1 MLTVRGITKTFGTLV
16 ANDAVNLTI
25 GTGEIHAL
33 LGENGAGKSTL
44 VKMLYGAL
52 APDGGKINWENKPV
66 QISSP
71 AYARKL
77 GIGMVF
83 QHFSLFDALNV
94 AENVALAL
102 PKDRSLKEVSQSLS
116 EISEEYG
123 LPLDPTAQIADLSVG
138 ERQRVEI
145 VRCLLADPE
154 LIIMDEP
161 TSVLTPQE
169 ADTLFVT
176 LRKIRDEG
184 RSILYISH
192 KLDEVRALCDT
203 ATILRHGKVVGHCD
217 PRETSKSELARMMV
231 GTSVA
236 DVKASTKKQ
245 NQTETVL
252 EAKDLSLP
260 TDSQFGTSLHN
271 ISFSLKAGTVAA
283 IAGIAGNGQ
292 NEFFASLTGEASL
305 DDAAA
310 LEIFGKPAGQT
321 GVNQRRQMG
330 MAFVAEERLGHGA
343 APNMSMSE
351 NVLLTRATIS
361 EELRSIFGLK
371 RSSAHNIREEIC
383 EEFDVRRGSKNPP
396 AGSLS
401 GGNLQKFVIGRELGS
416 DPKII
421 VINQPTWGVDAGAAR
436 HIRQTL
442 IDSADAGMAVLI
454 ISQDLDEIFEVADE
468 IAVLHEGNLSPFVDA
483 STVTRESLGLLM
495 GGEGFEHSQ
504 ETRAHDVTNA

>member
-1 MLTVRGITKTFGTLV
+1 MLTVRGITKIFGTLV

-52 APDGGKINWENKPV
+52 APDSGKITWQDNLV
-66 QISSP
+66 QITSP

-116 EISEEYG
+116 KISEEYG

-176 LRKIRDEG
+176 LRKLRDEG

-203 ATILRHGKVVGHCD
+203 ATILRHGKLVGHCD
-217 PRETSKSELARMMV
+217 PRETSKAELARLMV

-236 DVKASTKKQ
+236 DVKTSTKKQ
-245 NQTETVL
+245 DRAETVL
-252 EAKDLSLP
+252 EAKSLSLP
-260 TDSQFGTSLHN
+260 TDSQFGTSLNN

-305 DDAAA
+305 EDSAA
-310 LEIFGKPAGQT
+310 LEIFGNPAGQI
-321 GVNQRRQMG
+321 GVNKRRQMG

-343 APNMSMSE
+343 APSMSMSE
-351 NVLLTRATIS
+351 NVILTRATTSS
-361 EELRSIFGLK
+361 ELQSAFGLK
-371 RSSAHNIREEIC
+371 RSSADKIREGIC
-383 EEFDVRRGSKNPP
+383 EDFDVRRGSKNPP

-468 IAVLHEGNLSPFVDA
+468 IAVLHEGSLSPFVDA

-495 GGEGFEHSQ
+495 GGEGFEHSNT
-504 ETRAHDVTNA
+504 EAHHATNA

>member
-52 APDGGKINWENKPV
+52 APNSGEINWQDSPV
-66 QISSP
+66 QITSP

-102 PKDRSLKEVSQSLS
+102 PKDQSLKEVSRNLS
-116 EISEEYG
+116 KISREYG

-145 VRCLLADPE
+145 VRCLLADPK

-169 ADTLFVT
+169 AETLFVT
-176 LRKIRDEG
+176 LEKLRDEG

-203 ATILRHGKVVGHCD
+203 ATILRHGKVVAHCD
-217 PRETSKSELARMMV
+217 PRETSKAELARLMV

-236 DVKASTKKQ
+236 DVKTSTKQ
-245 NQTETVL
+245 QTEAETVL
-252 EAKDLSLP
+252 AAKNLSLP
-260 TDSQFGTSLHN
+260 TDSQFGTALHN
-271 ISFSLKAGTVAA
+271 ISFSLKAGTIGA

-292 NEFFASLTGEASL
+292 NELFSALTGEASL
-305 DDAAA
+305 GEASS
-310 LEIFGKPAGQT
+310 LEIFGKPSGQT
-321 GVNQRRQMG
+321 DVNQRRKMG
-330 MAFVAEERLGHGA
+330 LAFVAEERLGHGA

-371 RSSAHNIREEIC
+371 RSSADKIREEIC
-383 EEFDVRRGSKNPP
+383 DDFDVRRGSKNPP

-416 DPKII
+416 KPKII

-442 IDSADAGMAVLI
+442 IDSAEAGMAVLI

-468 IAVLHEGNLSPFVDA
+468 IAVLHEGSLSPFVQA
-483 STVTRESLGLLM
+483 ATVTRESLGLLM
-495 GGEGFEHSQ
+495 GGEGFEQSNTGVQHA
-504 ETRAHDVTNA
+504 THA

>member
-1 MLTVRGITKTFGTLV
+1 MLTVRGITKTFGALV
-16 ANDAVNLTI
+16 ANDEVNLTI

-52 APDGGKINWENKPV
+52 APNSGEINWQGNPV
-66 QISSP
+66 QIISP

-102 PKDRSLKEVSQSLS
+102 PKNRSLKEVSQSLS
-116 EISEEYG
+116 DISREYG

-145 VRCLLADPE
+145 VRCLLADPK

-169 ADTLFVT
+169 AKTLFVT
-176 LRKIRDEG
+176 LEKLRDEG

-217 PRETSKSELARMMV
+217 PRETSKAELARMMV

-236 DVKASTKKQ
+236 DVKISDKDNSQ
-245 NQTETVL
+245 SEIVL
-252 EAKDLSLP
+252 AAKRLSLP
-260 TDSQFGTSLHN
+260 TESQFDTALHN
-271 ISFSLKAGTVAA
+271 ISFSLKAGTVGA

-292 NEFFASLTGEASL
+292 NELFSALTGEAIL
-305 DDAAA
+305 EEVVA
-310 LEIFGKPAGQT
+310 LEIFDKPSGQT
-321 GVNQRRQMG
+321 GINQRRQMG

-343 APNMSMSE
+343 APSMSLSE

-371 RSSAHNIREEIC
+371 RSGADKIREEIC
-383 EEFDVRRGSKNPP
+383 DDFDVRRGSKNPP

-442 IDSADAGMAVLI
+442 IDSAEAGMAVLI

-468 IAVLHEGNLSPFVDA
+468 IAVLHEGSLSPFVQA

-495 GGEGFEHSQ
+495 GGEGFEHFDTGVQ
-504 ETRAHDVTNA
+504 NATHA